1 LPKICYFSTLWK
13 FGYEYKLSN
22 IFKSQIQIKMTLVA
36 ELDELSACD
45 EEGGDEFCGDEEQDL
60 RSLSWL
66 QSGDLL
72 RLAPKMPP
80 TPPPSPLPM
89 KPPSPPPLEIYRLQG
104 DKKPPFSYAAL
115 IGMAMSSHSN
125 KMTLSAIY
133 AWIRENFLYYRNADP
148 SWQVCFIIVCFIFY
162 SY

>member
-1 LPKICYFSTLWK
+1 MEILDK
-13 FGYEYKLSN
+13 
-22 IFKSQIQIKMTLVA
+22 KSSVA

-45 EEGGDEFCGDEEQDL
+45 EEGSDEFCGDEEQDL

-115 IGMAMSSHSN
+115 IGMAMSAHNN

-148 SWQVCFIIVCFIFY
+148 SWQVCIFFNSPLIY
-162 SY
+162 FTINSTSWVW